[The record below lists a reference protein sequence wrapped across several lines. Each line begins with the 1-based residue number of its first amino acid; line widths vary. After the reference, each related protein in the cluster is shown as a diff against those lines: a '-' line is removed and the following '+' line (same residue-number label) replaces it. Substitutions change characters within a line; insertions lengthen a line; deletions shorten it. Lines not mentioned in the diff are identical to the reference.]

1 MPVEKNEYRSV
12 SIEPP
17 PVHLPTFTTLSPWI
31 LKAPTFIDPNLVV
44 LGHSG
49 FNIVS
54 RLDNK
59 KSLTLI
65 ANALDPLGV
74 RSGQFST

>member
-1 MPVEKNEYRSV
+1 MNAGQFQLSC
-12 SIEPP
+12 P
-17 PVHLPTFTTLSPWI
+17 PVHLPTFTTLSPRI
-31 LKAPTFIDPNLVV
+31 LKAPTFLDSNLVV

-54 RLDNK
+54 RPDNK

-65 ANALDPLGV
+65 ANGLDPWRV